1 MKLKTPLLQSQ
12 SMDAHVHQE
21 FYYKNLEHNQNL
33 RLFLNTNKEK
43 VNKKNRLLKLKEEQE
58 KILQDKVISM
68 SIRPAVKGDDGQSFA
83 EKRILPFF
91 SVPVILKKI
100 SDKKKYKNFNLL
112 NPQKKLIYKIIR
124 LNKRLEKLVK
134 SINKYNLNL
143 NSFKGSKLD
152 FILFLRNNL
161 YFNLKIRFSNIFYKI
176 DLIKATYNSIINS
189 NSSNSNS
196 NNSIKLSPL
205 EMLDKLI
212 ASSDKA
218 STSNSKTKKSM
229 DSTKKNKKA
238 ATASSNINKN
248 KKNKGISISPS
259 HSLTQASP
267 APASQ
272 QATQKNS
279 LLRLRKSRTLRKN
292 LLNKTFLDNIVTIL
306 NNYSKIMKNN
316 SLISSSL
323 SRNDKSGVGT
333 KDINHL
339 FISGMMLSRI
349 NINSEGA
356 SAAQQANKESEIKYL
371 LFKLNNLIKK
381 IEYIINIININ
392 ETFLKKIEKINSGRA
407 NTINSINNEINNSNL
422 QNTSS
427 TIYRKEKDLLSLVPN
442 NNKTDLYSQISNWV
456 KSEDDLLNNTISN
469 PHLKR
474 ENIIKIEKTIK
485 TITNNENNYFAS
497 TLAQVFKEDTGTSV
511 QPLQDKGIITKKFN
525 WKTDTISVNSNPV
538 NVLYFNNN
546 KNKPII
552 NQYLKSMSI
561 YNMTSNGTIMYFSNI
576 IGYNFYNK
584 NLRPFW
590 SYAAETQNIYKLLY
604 SSFRSMYCLI
614 SKPVFIIKSNKIII
628 QLFYFLLV
636 PRIFKYK
643 KKKKYSFVKKGKR
656 YVFYNKDNKFNNNR
670 MLQKNQAKGRM
681 YNTNFNFKIKF
692 HQKLLKKFIKKKN
705 ILKKQQLV
713 KLDRINLINLYPLK
727 FKKLCEI
734 LNNFFK
740 KPVEFDLIRLHY
752 PYKDSNILVRLLAF
766 MINKIKIRR
775 ITRKLFKNA
784 VIKSIKN
791 NYKIKD
797 KTNIIPAFLTGL
809 TIKVAGRLMKYK
821 VIPRKTVRIIR
832 RGSSSIGKI
841 NYNNFAKYTNKNR
854 RGAFTI
860 SIKSGQ
866 NFF

>member
-212 ASSDKA
+212 ASSDK
-218 STSNSKTKKSM
+218 TSNSKTKKS
-229 DSTKKNKKA
+229 STKNNKKA
-238 ATASSNINKN
+238 VTVSSNINKN
-248 KKNKGISISPS
+248 KKNKGISMAVSPS
-259 HSLTQASP
+259 HSLTQASSAP
-267 APASQ
+267 AP
-272 QATQKNS
+272 T
-279 LLRLRKSRTLRKN
+279 RKSRTLSLRKN

-323 SRNDKSGVGT
+323 SRNDKSGVAT

-356 SAAQQANKESEIKYL
+356 SMQANKESEIKYL

-422 QNTSS
+422 QNT

-456 KSEDDLLNNTISN
+456 KSEDDLLNNTLSN
-469 PHLKR
+469 PCR

-497 TLAQVFKEDTGTSV
+497 TLPSVFKEVGTSAQA

-643 KKKKYSFVKKGKR
+643 KKKKYSVVKKGKR
-656 YVFYNKDNKFNNNR
+656 YVFYNKDNKLSNSR
-670 MLQKNQAKGRM
+670 MLQKNQAKGRIF
-681 YNTNFNFKIKF
+681 NTNFNFKIKF

-821 VIPRKTVRIIR
+821 VIPRKTVRIVR

>member
-212 ASSDKA
+212 ASSDK
-218 STSNSKTKKSM
+218 TSNSKTKKS
-229 DSTKKNKKA
+229 STKNNKKA
-238 ATASSNINKN
+238 VTVSSNINKN
-248 KKNKGISISPS
+248 KKNKGISMAVSPS
-259 HSLTQASP
+259 HSLTQASSAP
-267 APASQ
+267 AP
-272 QATQKNS
+272 T
-279 LLRLRKSRTLRKN
+279 RKSRTLRKN

-323 SRNDKSGVGT
+323 SRNDKSGVAT

-356 SAAQQANKESEIKYL
+356 SMQANKESEIKYL

-422 QNTSS
+422 QNT

-456 KSEDDLLNNTISN
+456 KSEDDLLNNTLSN
-469 PHLKR
+469 PCR

-497 TLAQVFKEDTGTSV
+497 TLPSVFKEVGTSAQA

-643 KKKKYSFVKKGKR
+643 KKKKYSVVKKGKR
-656 YVFYNKDNKFNNNR
+656 YVFYNKDNKLSNSR
-670 MLQKNQAKGRM
+670 MLQKNQAKGRIF
-681 YNTNFNFKIKF
+681 NTNFNFKIKF

-821 VIPRKTVRIIR
+821 VIPRKTVRIVR

>member
-1 MKLKTPLLQSQ
+1 MNLKKIPLQHSQ
-12 SMDAHVHQE
+12 SMDQE
-21 FYYKNLEHNQNL
+21 FYYKNLDHNQNL

-43 VNKKNRLLKLKEEQE
+43 VNKKNRLLKLQEERGVASE

-68 SIRPAVKGDDGQSFA
+68 SIRPAVKGDEGQSFA
-83 EKRILPFF
+83 DKRILPFF

-134 SINKYNLNL
+134 SINKYNFNL

-161 YFNLKIRFSNIFYKI
+161 YLNLKIRFSNIFYKI
-176 DLIKATYNSIINS
+176 DLIKATYNIIND
-189 NSSNSNS
+189 NS
-196 NNSIKLSPL
+196 NNSNNSNKSNKLSPL

-218 STSNSKTKKSM
+218 SNTKKS
-229 DSTKKNKKA
+229 TNKINKI
-238 ATASSNINKN
+238 ATISSNINT
-248 KKNKGISISPS
+248 KNKGMSVSPS
-259 HSLTQASP
+259 KSLTQASDY
-267 APASQ
+267 SLGN
-272 QATQKNS
+272 KNS
-279 LLRLRKSRTLRKN
+279 Q
-292 LLNKTFLDNIVTIL
+292 TFLDNIVTIL
-306 NNYSKIMKNN
+306 NNYSKTRTQKNN
-316 SLISSSL
+316 TLISNSL
-323 SRNDKSGVGT
+323 SRKYKSGLGT
-333 KDINHL
+333 KDISHL
-339 FISGMMLSRI
+339 FISNMIVSRI
-349 NINSEGA
+349 NQNSANAPELVQG
-356 SAAQQANKESEIKYL
+356 SSFNKESEIKYL

-392 ETFLKKIEKINSGRA
+392 ETFLKKIEKINSGRTI
-407 NTINSINNEINNSNL
+407 TINSINNEIHNNAAPQ
-422 QNTSS
+422 QNTQQLA
-427 TIYRKEKDLLSLVPN
+427 YRKEKDLLSLVPN
-442 NNKTDLYSQISNWV
+442 NKTDLYNQISNWV
-456 KSEDDLLNNTISN
+456 KSDDNSY
-469 PHLKR
+469 PCR

-497 TLAQVFKEDTGTSV
+497 TVASVFKEDTGTSS
-511 QPLQDKGIITKKFN
+511 LQDKGIITKKFD
-525 WKTDTISVNSNPV
+525 WKTDSISLNSNPV

-636 PRIFKYK
+636 PRILKYK
-643 KKKKYSFVKKGKR
+643 KKKKYSLVKKGKR
-656 YVFYNKDNKFNNNR
+656 YIFYNKENRR
-670 MLQKNQAKGRM
+670 MLQKNNANGV

-705 ILKKQQLV
+705 ILKKQQLL

-841 NYNNFAKYTNKNR
+841 NYNNFSKYTAKNR

>member
-1 MKLKTPLLQSQ
+1 MKLKKTPLLQSQ

-176 DLIKATYNSIINS
+176 DLIKATYNSIINNS
-189 NSSNSNS
+189 NSSNS

-218 STSNSKTKKSM
+218 SNSKTKKSTN
-229 DSTKKNKKA
+229 STKKNQKA
-238 ATASSNINKN
+238 ATDSSNKN

-267 APASQ
+267 A
-272 QATQKNS
+272 ATPTEQQKNS
-279 LLRLRKSRTLRKN
+279 VLRLRNSRTKN

-306 NNYSKIMKNN
+306 NNYSKIMNNN

-356 SAAQQANKESEIKYL
+356 SMQANKESEIKYL

-407 NTINSINNEINNSNL
+407 NIINSINNEINNSNL
-422 QNTSS
+422 KNTSAAAEPQPS
-427 TIYRKEKDLLSLVPN
+427 QPTIYRKEKDLLSLVPN

-456 KSEDDLLNNTISN
+456 KSEDDLLNNTIIN
-469 PHLKR
+469 PCR

-497 TLAQVFKEDTGTSV
+497 TLASVFKEDTGTSA

-656 YVFYNKDNKFNNNR
+656 YVFYNKDNKFNSSR
-670 MLQKNQAKGRM
+670 MLQKNQAKGRV

-821 VIPRKTVRIIR
+821 VIPRKTVRIVR

>member
-248 KKNKGISISPS
+248 KKNKGISIVSPS

-267 APASQ
+267 AAAVP
-272 QATQKNS
+272 TQKNS
-279 LLRLRKSRTLRKN
+279 LLKLRKN

-306 NNYSKIMKNN
+306 NHYSKIMKNN

-356 SAAQQANKESEIKYL
+356 SMQANKESEIKYL

-422 QNTSS
+422 QNTLSS
-427 TIYRKEKDLLSLVPN
+427 QPTIYRKEKDLLSLVPN

-469 PHLKR
+469 PCLKR

-497 TLAQVFKEDTGTSV
+497 TLALFKEDTGTS
-511 QPLQDKGIITKKFN
+511 LQDKGIITKKFN

-643 KKKKYSFVKKGKR
+643 KKKK
-656 YVFYNKDNKFNNNR
+656 
-670 MLQKNQAKGRM
+670 
-681 YNTNFNFKIKF
+681 I
-692 HQKLLKKFIKKKN
+692 
-705 ILKKQQLV
+705 
-713 KLDRINLINLYPLK
+713 
-727 FKKLCEI
+727 
-734 LNNFFK
+734 
-740 KPVEFDLIRLHY
+740 
-752 PYKDSNILVRLLAF
+752 
-766 MINKIKIRR
+766 
-775 ITRKLFKNA
+775 
-784 VIKSIKN
+784 
-791 NYKIKD
+791 
-797 KTNIIPAFLTGL
+797 
-809 TIKVAGRLMKYK
+809 
-821 VIPRKTVRIIR
+821 
-832 RGSSSIGKI
+832 
-841 NYNNFAKYTNKNR
+841 
-854 RGAFTI
+854 
-860 SIKSGQ
+860 
-866 NFF
+866 